1 MPLFALF
8 FFGQWS
14 ELNVA
19 LIAVVAILGV
29 LTLAVPYYS
38 FCKILDETHEA
49 MSERL
54 ARKVEPKLRGS
65 RFEIDHLSEFA
76 TVNAAITADP
86 PPVMTRRSAI
96 AYFVV
101 QATALATLVAKD
113 TLQEHVSFLAH
124 GPSKPATSTRSKT
137 H

>member
-1 MPLFALF
+1 MGRSSGSYEPSTASVLFALF

-38 FCKILDETHEA
+38 FRKILDETHEA
-49 MSERL
+49 MSGLL
-54 ARKVEPKLRGS
+54 ARKVEPRLRGG
-65 RFEIDHLSEFA
+65 RLEIDHLSEFA

-96 AYFVV
+96 ASPGFVP
-101 QATALATLVAKD
+101 
-113 TLQEHVSFLAH
+113 
-124 GPSKPATSTRSKT
+124 PSPL
-137 H
+137 